1 MVLNCLFAKLPRRA
15 LGVFVALSACVAM
28 SSAVAQE
35 WPTGTVRVV
44 VPFPPGGATDVVARL
59 VAQQLA
65 LKLGKPFP
73 VENIDGAGGSIGTA
87 AALKA
92 PADGNTLLIG
102 TVGGIVTGPI
112 LRKNA
117 GSQREPA
124 DDAVPVTRFYASG
137 SVVMVNPAVPVR
149 NIPELIDYVKRD
161 PEKLFY
167 GSAGIGS
174 NSNLIAEYF
183 KWVAKIRIDHV
194 PFRGTGPAFNEL
206 LANRVQLVIESQPTA
221 LSNILAGKVRAL
233 GVTTKG
239 RVAALPQVA
248 RVAETPGMESFEAIS
263 WVGLFVAPGTPR
275 PIITKLYRTIV
286 DISAVP
292 EVQERMKA
300 LGAPFETITPEEFA
314 SFVQAE
320 RVKWAEVIRVGGIT
334 GG

>member
-1 MVLNCLFAKLPRRA
+1 MLRLLTTLVFAL
-15 LGVFVALSACVAM
+15 LSPTLL
-28 SSAVAQE
+28 AQE
-35 WPTGTVRVV
+35 WPTGLVRMV
-44 VPFPPGGATDVVARL
+44 VPFPPGGATDVIARL
-59 VAQQLA
+59 VAQQLSI
-65 LKLGKPFP
+65 KIGKPLP
-73 VENIDGAGGSIGTA
+73 VENIDGAGGGIGTA

-149 NIPELIDYVKRD
+149 NIPELIDYVKRN

-183 KWVAKIRIDHV
+183 KWAAKVRIDHV
-194 PFRGTGPAFNEL
+194 PLRGTGPAFNEL
-206 LANRVQLVIESQPTA
+206 LANRVQMVIESQPTA
-221 LSNILAGKVRAL
+221 LPSILAGKVRAL
-233 GVTTKG
+233 GVTTKR

-248 RVAETPGMESFEAIS
+248 SVAETPGLESFEAIT
-263 WVGLFVAPGTPR
+263 WVGLFVAPGTPK
-275 PIITKLYRTIV
+275 PIIARLYKIIA
-286 DISAVP
+286 DIASVP